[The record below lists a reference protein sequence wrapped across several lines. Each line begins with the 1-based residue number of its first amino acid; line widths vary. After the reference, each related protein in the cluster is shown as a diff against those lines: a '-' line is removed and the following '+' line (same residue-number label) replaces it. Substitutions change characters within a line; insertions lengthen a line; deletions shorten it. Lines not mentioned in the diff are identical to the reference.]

1 MNSFLTLNV
10 EAMFFKIDEYKLT
23 ASYMLVLQEDI
34 EKVFKLLLTTLQEVV
49 VKILEVF
56 LLGEVGQV
64 HICLSLLLQVRLEVS
79 H

>member
-1 MNSFLTLNV
+1 
-10 EAMFFKIDEYKLT
+10 MFFEIDEYKLT

-64 HICLSLLLQVRLEVS
+64 DICLSLLLQVRLEVS